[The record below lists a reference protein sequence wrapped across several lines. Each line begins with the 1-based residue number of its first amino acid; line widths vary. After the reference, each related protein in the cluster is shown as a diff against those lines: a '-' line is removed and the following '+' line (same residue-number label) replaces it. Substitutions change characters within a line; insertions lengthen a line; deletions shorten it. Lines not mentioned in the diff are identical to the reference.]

1 MLCDN
6 RVSDMKVLESLSV
19 DEYYM
24 TLTTWMKILDDKV
37 KAQGGDDKA
46 SNNNDGKER
55 RKLKPK

>member
-1 MLCDN
+1 
-6 RVSDMKVLESLSV
+6 MKALENLSI

-37 KAQGGDDKA
+37 KAQGGDGKS
-46 SNNNDGKER
+46 SNNEGKER